1 MHAEIYL
8 KVFSKYHFATFC
20 HSFLLPV
27 CIFNMLISI
36 VILTSV
42 ITLIFFPDFNF
53 IPFTQRTSS
62 TMFPCDSCD
71 RKYTRKDNLRRH
83 KKFECGKEP
92 QFYCSHCPYRAK
104 YKGTL
109 QVHIA
114 LKHSSLC

>member
-1 MHAEIYL
+1 MFAEMFIL
-8 KVFSKYHFATFC
+8 SSFS
-20 HSFLLPV
+20 
-27 CIFNMLISI
+27 
-36 VILTSV
+36 
-42 ITLIFFPDFNF
+42 
-53 IPFTQRTSS
+53 QRMTTTPG

-114 LKHSSLC
+114 LKPVSYTHLDVYKRQSLLIYIINKFFI